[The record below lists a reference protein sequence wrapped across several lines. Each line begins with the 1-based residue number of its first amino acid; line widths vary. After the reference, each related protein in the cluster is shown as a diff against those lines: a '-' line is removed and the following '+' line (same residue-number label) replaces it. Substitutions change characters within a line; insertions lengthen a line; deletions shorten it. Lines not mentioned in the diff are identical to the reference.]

1 MATKKKPSPVAD
13 VSQVAA
19 LQALVELTR
28 KNPEAAREALL
39 ANKGLL
45 EELQELN
52 RRYDAG
58 ERVSLEGFKLY
69 YKEIYLRE
77 LPYVQEPIVS
87 EFVEAYYKKSGVM
100 EECWRGFGKSTLLVA
115 WVSYLVGARPVG
127 STSYVRINDTKAKEA
142 GDAIAEIIETNPGWN
157 KIFPHVVPDKEAGW
171 SVERGFHV
179 KDMRVVNTEGY
190 NKWLQLCFA
199 DHLTEPSLACGGVES
214 GIIIGSHPTNG
225 WWFDDLLDESN
236 TRSFAE
242 MQKVTDIMDGNII
255 PTWFGVGGSPTL
267 GGACTP
273 WRDDDVY
280 VRLMKTGLFKKV
292 QLPIFVREVP
302 EVHPAKAVWERN
314 LKKYGKVRFKPY
326 GYDVILTYPEAFPIN
341 RVEDMY
347 KSNPARFGQ
356 MYLVDITTLKGLTLK
371 RETLGEY
378 PADKISDSWACFFGV
393 DFASTTDKIK
403 KDTDYFSVS
412 IGRILPQGGVVCTG
426 GYIDRLSMA
435 EATAKLQALYE
446 MYHPVIIGV
455 EKLGGGR
462 QFIEALLQ
470 STRLPVLGLPL
481 EGTPL
486 KSKGQKF
493 EDVLNSLFST
503 GRMWISSVHDL
514 YLNTFIDQWISWD
527 GGTEK
532 SRTGHDDALDSM
544 YLLSLAAQG
553 HVMQAPQPGVEPYKR
568 RVSKGLLSGMS
579 SHKGY

>member
-1 MATKKKPSPVAD
+1 MAVKKKAASAAD
-13 VSQVAA
+13 KAQVAA

-28 KNPEAAREALL
+28 KNPQAAREALQKNEKLL
-39 ANKGLL
+39 AELL
-45 EELQELN
+45 ELN
-52 RRYDAG
+52 KRYDAA

-69 YKEIYLRE
+69 YKEIYLRD
-77 LPYVQEPIVS
+77 LPYVQEPIVG
-87 EFVEAYYKKSGVM
+87 EFVKAYADKGGVM

-142 GDAIAEIIETNPGWN
+142 GDAIAEIIETNPGWQR
-157 KIFPHVVPDKEAGW
+157 IFSHVVPDKEAGW

-179 KDMRVVNTEGY
+179 KDMRVVGAEGY

-273 WRDDDVY
+273 WREDDVY

-292 QLPIFVREVP
+292 QMPIFVREVP
-302 EVHPAKAVWERN
+302 EAHPARDVWARN
-314 LKKYGKVRFKPY
+314 LAVHGKQMFEPY
-326 GYDVILTYPEAFPIN
+326 GCEVILTYPEAFPME
-341 RVEDMY
+341 RVVGMY
-347 KSNPARFGQ
+347 NSNPARFGQ

-378 PADKISDSWACFFGV
+378 PADKISDTWACFMGV
-393 DFASTTDKIK
+393 DFASTTDRIK
-403 KDTDYFSVS
+403 RDTDYFSVS
-412 IGRILPQGGVVCTG
+412 IGRILPQGGVVCVG
-426 GYIDRLSMA
+426 GYIGRLSMA

-446 MYHPVIIGV
+446 MYRPVLIGV

-470 STRLPVLGLPL
+470 ATRLPILGLPL

-493 EDVLNSLFST
+493 EDVLSSLFAT
-503 GRMWISSVHDL
+503 GRMWISSVHDE
-514 YLNTFIDQWISWD
+514 YLRTFIDQWVSWD
-527 GGTEK
+527 GGAEK

-553 HVMQAPQPGVEPYKR
+553 HVMQSPQPGLVPYQR
-568 RVSKGLLSGMS
+568 REGRGLMSGLS